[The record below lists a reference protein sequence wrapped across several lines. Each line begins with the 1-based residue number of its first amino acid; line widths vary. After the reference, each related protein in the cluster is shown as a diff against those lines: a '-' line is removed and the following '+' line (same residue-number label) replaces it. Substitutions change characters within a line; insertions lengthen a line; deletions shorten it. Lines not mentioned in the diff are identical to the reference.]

1 MKKWNLEL
9 YCKVVKAL
17 KMKIFNF
24 HKKIQNTCF
33 YIFHVNLSIMI
44 VKVYEIIKLFT
55 VSMNK
60 VIIIYY

>member
-17 KMKIFNF
+17 KFKI